1 MFWWLCCICMVSCI
15 NATTPK
21 MAQDV
26 QCAHTQSQ
34 EKATK
39 CEGFG
44 IFSICNVCLFLP
56 QAILSQNPMTQCP
69 AWPRLQWVCPSSCSP
84 PPPAWSSSPG
94 STPVNHKGKKKRLLT
109 FYPCICFWAPIFT
122 GVTSYV
128 YLYAHDIN
136 KLIAVQDR
144 HHFKHSECYQ
154 PIKAVAT
161 CSYYYNK

>member
-1 MFWWLCCICMVSCI
+1 MHGLMHKCDHTQNGPRCSVC
-15 NATTPK
+15 T
-21 MAQDV
+21 
-26 QCAHTQSQ
+26 HTQSQ

-56 QAILSQNPMTQCP
+56 QAILSQNPTTQCP
-69 AWPRLQWVCPSSCSP
+69 AWLRLQWVCPSSCSP